1 MATTGFWPVKG
12 RLKDVI
18 NYAENPDKTIERK
31 YLDDDLAATL
41 NYVENSD
48 KTDQKMYVSGINCP
62 KKRAYEQMMT
72 TKRRY
77 GKLGGNVAYHGYQSF
92 QAGEVTPEEA
102 HRIGLETARRMWGD
116 DYEIVVT
123 THLNTDHLHNH
134 IVVNSV
140 SFQYGKSILENAPF
154 YGGDKVYWVRKSGR
168 IPHKDMLRHDV
179 DEALACTIKPFD
191 FELYLRSL
199 GYQFVRTFKY
209 QHPSVIAPDWL
220 KPVRLSSLGKDYS
233 REAIL
238 RRLQSQRE
246 DKYFVDFYS
255 YTPKSYYQRQP
266 LIVRIR
272 DFEKRTEPDVIT
284 ALFDLIITIA
294 KLITGNNVQKRDY
307 RPVSPELRLEIQNL
321 DRTLAEYHFL
331 RDHNVECAEDFV
343 SCRKEIAEQIKA
355 YETERQHIRNRIR
368 RAKTPEEDYS
378 LKEQCRE
385 ITKKLTPL
393 RKQLI
398 ICGRIENKVPRLRAL
413 IEQEKQLEQGR
424 YKYKYYHQNKGDM
437 KDDQYINQQI
447 TRIQRPPLSGAR
459 QRRNEQLNRERSAA
473 GHYDAADCTTA

>member
-18 NYAENPDKTIERK
+18 NYAENPDKTTDRK

-41 NYVENSD
+41 NYVEDSD
-48 KTDQKMYVSGINCP
+48 KTDQTMYVSGINCT

-72 TKRRY
+72 TKRRF

-92 QAGEVTPEEA
+92 QSGEVTPEEA
-102 HRIGLETARRMWGD
+102 HRIGIETARRMWGD

-123 THLNTDHLHNH
+123 THLNTANIHNH

-140 SFQYGKSILENAPF
+140 SFCTGRKLKIIFPTITSCVRFPTRSAVSTEKTVLENAQF
-154 YGGDKVYWVRKSGR
+154 YGGDKAYWVRKSGR

-199 GYQFVRTFKY
+199 GYQFVRNFKY
-209 QHPSVIAPDWL
+209 QHPSVIAPDWR
-220 KPVRLSSLGKDYS
+220 KPVRLSSLGKDYT

-246 DKYFVDFYS
+246 DKYFVDF

-284 ALFDLIITIA
+284 ALFELIITIA

-307 RPVSPELRLEIQNL
+307 RPVSPKLRLEIQNL
-321 DRTLAEYHFL
+321 DRTLEEYHFL

-343 SCRKEIAEQIKA
+343 SCRKEIAEQIKT

-368 RAKTPEEDYS
+368 RAKTPEENNS

-424 YKYKYYHQNKGDM
+424 YKYKYYHQNKT
-437 KDDQYINQQI
+437 K
-447 TRIQRPPLSGAR
+447 QRSY
-459 QRRNEQLNRERSAA
+459 ER
-473 GHYDAADCTTA
+473 

>member
-18 NYAENPDKTIERK
+18 NYAQNPDKTIERK

-48 KTDQKMYVSGINCP
+48 KTDQTMYVSGINCP

-72 TKRRY
+72 TKRRF

-102 HRIGLETARRMWGD
+102 HRIGLETARRMWGN

-140 SFQYGKSILENAPF
+140 SFRTGRKFENHISDHFKLREISDEVCREYGKSVIENAPF
-154 YGGDKVYWVRKSGR
+154 YGGDKAYWVRKSGR

-179 DEALACTIKPFD
+179 DEALACTI
-191 FELYLRSL
+191 
-199 GYQFVRTFKY
+199 
-209 QHPSVIAPDWL
+209 
-220 KPVRLSSLGKDYS
+220 VRLSSLGKDYS

-255 YTPKSYYQRQP
+255 YAPKSYYQRQP

-321 DRTLAEYHFL
+321 DQTLAEYHFL
-331 RDHNVECAEDFV
+331 CDHNVECAEDFV
-343 SCRKEIAEQIKA
+343 ACRKEITEQIKV
-355 YETERQHIRNRIR
+355 YETERQHIRNQIR
-368 RAKTPEEDYS
+368 RAKSPEEDNS
-378 LKEQCRE
+378 AGTSTNI
-385 ITKKLTPL
+385 ITKIK
-393 RKQLI
+393 R
-398 ICGRIENKVPRLRAL
+398 
-413 IEQEKQLEQGR
+413 
-424 YKYKYYHQNKGDM
+424 NKGVM
-437 KDDQYINQQI
+437 KDDQYINQQT
-447 TRIQRPPLSGAR
+447 TRIQSPPVSGAR
-459 QRRNEQLNRERSAA
+459 Q
-473 GHYDAADCTTA
+473 